1 MYPYLFKSH
10 STGQNI
16 LGNFRQMKG
25 HIWTILGVAVVI
37 VLLILMSRNVRE
49 HLTGQ
54 TIPSLTDALE
64 YPNTPGSAIFDAW
77 FVPNFPQGS
86 LDTVTYVQVAK
97 ATLWFVWA
105 YSTKY
110 AAASAPLSKDDFYK
124 DFLPVY
130 NAEWNVMAQNGVP
143 APGTTGPLADTSTF
157 PDNAYADLVYIYY
170 YGPSSKTPYI
180 APPTGALSPIS
191 KPSSEPTP
199 AGASSMMS
207 STTTTSKSGS
217 PGQPYTF
224 YVPQPCKSE
233 YKSVPGGTVDLKC
246 FN

>member
-1 MYPYLFKSH
+1 
-10 STGQNI
+10 
-16 LGNFRQMKG
+16 MKG

-37 VLLILMSRNVRE
+37 ILLVLMNRNTRE

-64 YPNTPGSAIFDAW
+64 YPYTPGSTTFDTW
-77 FVPNFPQGS
+77 FVPNFPQGGI
-86 LDTVTYVQVAK
+86 DTVTYVQIAK

-105 YSTKY
+105 YGPKY
-110 AAASAPLSKDDFYK
+110 SAATAPLSKNDFYT

-130 NAEWNVMAQNGVP
+130 NAELAVMIQNGVP
-143 APGTTGPLADTSTF
+143 APGAVAVTDPATLANS
-157 PDNAYADLVYIYY
+157 AYADLVYIYY
-170 YGPSSKTPYI
+170 YGPASKTPYV
-180 APPTGALSPIS
+180 PPATPGSLAPIS
-191 KPSSEPTP
+191 KPKPEPTP

-246 FN
+246 FD

>member
-10 STGQNI
+10 SARQNI

-37 VLLILMSRNVRE
+37 ILLVLMNRNMRE

-64 YPNTPGSAIFDAW
+64 YPYTPGSTTFDAW
-77 FVPNFPQGS
+77 FVPNFPQGGF
-86 LDTVTYVQVAK
+86 DTVTYLQIAK

-105 YSTKY
+105 YSPKY
-110 AAASAPLSKDDFYK
+110 AAAAAPLSKNDFYT

-157 PDNAYADLVYIYY
+157 PNNAYADLVYIYY
-170 YGPSSKTPYI
+170 YGPSSKTPYVPPKGSL
-180 APPTGALSPIS
+180 APITKPT
-191 KPSSEPTP
+191 SEPTP

>member
-1 MYPYLFKSH
+1 
-10 STGQNI
+10 
-16 LGNFRQMKG
+16 MKG

-37 VLLILMSRNVRE
+37 ILLVLMNRNMRE

-54 TIPSLTDALE
+54 TPPSLTDALE
-64 YPNTPGSAIFDAW
+64 YPDTPGSTIFDAW
-77 FVPNFPQGS
+77 FVPNFPQGGF
-86 LDTVTYVQVAK
+86 DTVTYVQIAK
-97 ATLWFVWA
+97 ATLWLVWA
-105 YSTKY
+105 YGPNY
-110 AAASAPLSKDDFYK
+110 AKATAPLSKNDFYI

-143 APGTTGPLADTSTF
+143 APGTTGPLTDPSAF
-157 PDNAYADLVYIYY
+157 ANNAYADLVYIYY
-170 YGPSSKTPYI
+170 YGPSSKTPYV
-180 APPTGALSPIS
+180 PPKGSLVPIT
-191 KPSSEPTP
+191 KPTPEPTP

>member
-1 MYPYLFKSH
+1 
-10 STGQNI
+10 
-16 LGNFRQMKG
+16 MKG
-25 HIWTILGVAVVI
+25 YVWTILGVAVVFI
-37 VLLILMSRNVRE
+37 ILVLMTRNVRE

-64 YPNTPGSAIFDAW
+64 YPNTPGSVTFDTW

-110 AAASAPLSKDDFYK
+110 AAASSPLSKDDFYK

-130 NAEWNVMAQNGVP
+130 NAEWTVMAQNGVP

-157 PDNAYADLVYIYY
+157 PNNAYADLVYIYY
-170 YGPSSKTPYI
+170 YGPASKTPYVPPVSGSS
-180 APPTGALSPIS
+180 APA
-191 KPSSEPTP
+191 PTP
-199 AGASSMMS
+199 APS
-207 STTTTSKSGS
+207 STTTTAAPPAASSS
-217 PGQPYTF
+217 PNQPLTF
-224 YVPQPCKSE
+224 YIPQPCKNG
-233 YKSVPGGTVDLKC
+233 YKSVPGGTVDLRC
-246 FN
+246 FD